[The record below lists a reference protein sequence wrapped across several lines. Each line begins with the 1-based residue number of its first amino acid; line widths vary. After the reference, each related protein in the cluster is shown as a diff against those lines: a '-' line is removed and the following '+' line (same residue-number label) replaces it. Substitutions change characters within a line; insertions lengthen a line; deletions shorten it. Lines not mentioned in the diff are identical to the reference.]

1 MTTSGSSLS
10 LLLAKASLDDHD
22 EILKAANAAVKKSKS
37 DVDAHHAKAIALL
50 HLDRYADALEVFE
63 HQQELHQKAPFA
75 HAYAL
80 YKTGNGAKAAEIA
93 EAAGPDAGRGMRH
106 MLAQAAYRSENFA
119 QAARVYRELAS
130 QPVESEEYDIRINSG
145 AVDAQLEWTGQG
157 ELAQKKKP
165 TREDLEVFETAFNA
179 ACGSIARGELAQGEV
194 CLKRAKDLCNAM
206 SDLSEQEKQAELL
219 PITVQQVYV
228 LTQLGK
234 IDQAEELATT
244 IPFAE

>member
-1 MTTSGSSLS
+1 VFRAPCWASY
-10 LLLAKASLDDHD
+10 LADT
-22 EILKAANAAVKKSKS
+22 
-37 DVDAHHAKAIALL
+37 
-50 HLDRYADALEVFE
+50 R
-63 HQQELHQKAPFA
+63 Q
-75 HAYAL
+75 
-80 YKTGNGAKAAEIA
+80 
-93 EAAGPDAGRGMRH
+93 
-106 MLAQAAYRSENFA
+106 AYRSENFA
-119 QAARVYRELAS
+119 QAAKVYKELAG
-130 QPVESEEYDIRINSG
+130 QPVEDEEYDIRINSG

-194 CLKRAKDLCNAM
+194 CLKRAKDLCNAV
-206 SDLSEQEKQAELL
+206 SELSEAEKQAELL

-234 IDQAEELATT
+234 MDEANKLATT